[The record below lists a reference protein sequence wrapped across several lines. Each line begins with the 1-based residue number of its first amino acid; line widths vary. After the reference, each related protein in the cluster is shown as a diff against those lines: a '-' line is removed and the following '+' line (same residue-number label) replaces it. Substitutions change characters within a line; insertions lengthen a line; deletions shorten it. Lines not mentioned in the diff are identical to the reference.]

1 MPSKKLM
8 GSWAFFDFCLLTAGV
23 VTLALSIVW
32 RRPNLL
38 MNMVLSQSDLTAGL
52 ILAITLLVSWI
63 ISVGAIVQPNHVLG
77 GLYLLNWVLI
87 IDGIFIL
94 VIGTFVWFYTLQERA
109 NYHEVFST
117 LSTQTRIAIQDQLKC
132 CGYFNSSDL
141 SEVGGTFCANQTF
154 IDVTNNATEN
164 FCVTPIT
171 AFADMTLNNI
181 FSTIYGYM
189 AIVILLF
196 LATMC
201 IIYKRKEGERFR
213 RIDEKRGGRGFV

>member
-1 MPSKKLM
+1 M
-8 GSWAFFDFCLLTAGV
+8 GSWAFVDFLLLTAGV
-23 VTLALSIVW
+23 LTLALSIVW

-38 MNMVLSQSDLTAGL
+38 LNMVLSSSDLTAGL
-52 ILAITLLVSWI
+52 VLAVALLVTWI
-63 ISVGAIVQPNHVLG
+63 ISVGAIVQPTHVLG
-77 GLYLLNWVLI
+77 GLVLLNWVLI
-87 IDGIFIL
+87 LDGLFIL
-94 VIGTFVWFYTLQERA
+94 VVGTFIWMYTLQERA
-109 NYHEVFST
+109 NFHVVFSD
-117 LSTQTRIAIQDQLKC
+117 LSSQTRIAIQDKLKC

-141 SEVGGTFCANQTF
+141 AEVGGEFCANTTF
-154 IDVTNNATEN
+154 IEQTNNATGN

-171 AFADMTLNNI
+171 AFADMTLNNV

-201 IIYKRKEGERFR
+201 IIYKRKEEERFR

>member
-1 MPSKKLM
+1 M
-8 GSWAFFDFCLLTAGV
+8 GSWAFFSFCLMAAGT

-38 MNMVLSQSDLTAGL
+38 MNMVLSKSDLTAGL
-52 ILAITLLVSWI
+52 ALGITLLISWVV
-63 ISVGAIVQPNHVLG
+63 SVGAIVQPTHVLG
-77 GLYLLNWVLI
+77 GLVLLNWVLL
-87 IDGIFIL
+87 IDAIFII
-94 VIGTFVWFYTLQERA
+94 VAGTFVWFYTLQERA
-109 NYHEVFST
+109 NFHTVFSN
-117 LSTQTRIAIQDQLKC
+117 LSNETKVAVQDKLKC

-141 SEVGGTFCANQTF
+141 SVVGGQFCANSTF
-154 IDVTNNATEN
+154 IDETNNATGN

-171 AFADMTLNNI
+171 AFADMTLNNV

-196 LATMC
+196 LATIC
-201 IIYKRKEGERFR
+201 IIYKRKEEERFR